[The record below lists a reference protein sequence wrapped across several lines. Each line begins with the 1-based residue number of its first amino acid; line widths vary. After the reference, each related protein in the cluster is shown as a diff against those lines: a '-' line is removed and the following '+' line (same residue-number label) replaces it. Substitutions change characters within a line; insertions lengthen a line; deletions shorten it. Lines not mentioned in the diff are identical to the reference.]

1 MDMKEVRRSFD
12 RYQNIR
18 NTYIAKQSAKSK
30 VMCSMTDTELDEI
43 FKLMTSFYDFGYNQA
58 LNDCIALNSLD
69 FPNNLDYE
77 EI

>member
-12 RYQNIR
+12 RYQTIR
-18 NTYIAKQSAKSK
+18 NTYIAKQCAKSNI
-30 VMCSMTDTELDEI
+30 MCQMLDTQLDEI

-58 LNDCIALNSLD
+58 LNDCIALDSLD
-69 FPNNLDYE
+69 YPNNLDYE